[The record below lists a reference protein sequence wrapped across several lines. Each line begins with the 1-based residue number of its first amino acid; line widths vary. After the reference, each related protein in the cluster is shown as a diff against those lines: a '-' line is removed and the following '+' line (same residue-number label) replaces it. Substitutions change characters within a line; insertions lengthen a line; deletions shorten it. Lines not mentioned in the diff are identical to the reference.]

1 MQLPNH
7 MLVSRPKTS
16 QFHYI
21 LHFISSFPF
30 SCRRASVSNSK
41 MPIQRKGMRAL
52 QIWCARVTSG
62 YASVEVTDLTSS
74 FRSGLA
80 FVGIIHHFRPDLIQS
95 PDSLDPKD
103 VVGNNALAYRYE
115 FNTCE
120 NLSSTGRH
128 IRYRVTQRVLNW
140 VWLT

>member
-1 MQLPNH
+1 
-7 MLVSRPKTS
+7 
-16 QFHYI
+16 
-21 LHFISSFPF
+21 
-30 SCRRASVSNSK
+30 

-120 NLSSTGRH
+120 NLSISWASHPLQGDPEGLGLGLVDL
-128 IRYRVTQRVLNW
+128 I
-140 VWLT
+140 

>member
-1 MQLPNH
+1 
-7 MLVSRPKTS
+7 
-16 QFHYI
+16 
-21 LHFISSFPF
+21 
-30 SCRRASVSNSK
+30 

-95 PDSLDPKD
+95 PDNLDPKD
-103 VVGNNALAYRYE
+103 VVGNNALAYRSGLGLGCVIVNMFPISY
-115 FNTCE
+115 
-120 NLSSTGRH
+120 LGRFK
-128 IRYRVTQRVLNW
+128 IRLCYYIYWSCHYDDILLIGQNC
-140 VWLT
+140 